1 MVKWRKRR
9 KFKWRK
15 CHQIWREFRREFSW
29 IKSHQ
34 IWRKFWWFCW
44 ICHRNCH
51 WNRRKCKGITQF
63 FAFLIENPGRLLYDD
78 AAQYIICFF
87 SSLGQTHVVIRM
99 SKAVEGA
106 GGRSSSGG
114 GGQAWAGLGGAE
126 GGQPASCRCLS
137 CWGGWRW
144 WWPILEM
151 TINHD
156 YFVFQELES
165 KLEAS
170 RLRESQLLAEVE
182 SVRFF

>member
-1 MVKWRKRR
+1 MSPNLAKIQAGIQLNKKSQNLAKILVILLDLSPKLSLKSAKMQRNHPIFRIFNRKSGPSP
-9 KFKWRK
+9 
-15 CHQIWREFRREFSW
+15 IWW
-29 IKSHQ
+29 CCPID
-34 IWRKFWWFCW
+34 
-44 ICHRNCH
+44 
-51 WNRRKCKGITQF
+51 
-63 FAFLIENPGRLLYDD
+63 YM
-78 AAQYIICFF
+78 FF

-126 GGQPASCRCLS
+126 GGQPTSCRCLS
-137 CWGGWRW
+137 CWGGWGW
-144 WWPILEM
+144 WWPILEI